1 MILLLKRKR
10 REALWKN
17 ISKFCSSYYIT
28 QIILTYH
35 MHWIV
40 FPSSA
45 DQVVNRVHNFVQIYI
60 LIRMHC
66 SDNLGFGFKNRGPQF
81 GLVTSQGS

>member
-1 MILLLKRKR
+1 
-10 REALWKN
+10 
-17 ISKFCSSYYIT
+17 
-28 QIILTYH
+28 

-45 DQVVNRVHNFVQIYI
+45 DQVVNRVHNFVQIDI
-60 LIRMHC
+60 LIRMYC

-81 GLVTSQGS
+81 GLVTSRGS